1 MIIKEKRQQLHR
13 YIDVADYRNIE
24 AIYTILENS
33 MTEQH
38 MFSAEDL
45 ETFYERRKA
54 YMNGETQNFT
64 VEEAHSLIRNNV
76 GK

>member
-1 MIIKEKRQQLHR
+1 MVITEKRQQLHR
-13 YIDVADYRNIE
+13 YIDVADDRNIE

-33 MTEQH
+33 LTEQH
-38 MFSAEDL
+38 KSSAEDL
-45 ETFYERRKA
+45 ETFYERKKV
-54 YMNGETQNFT
+54 YMNGETQNYT